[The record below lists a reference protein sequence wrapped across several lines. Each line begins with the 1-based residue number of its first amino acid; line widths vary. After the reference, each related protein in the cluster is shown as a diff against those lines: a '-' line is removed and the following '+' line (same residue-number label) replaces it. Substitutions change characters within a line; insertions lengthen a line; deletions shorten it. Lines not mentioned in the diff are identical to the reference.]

1 MLVLTPEQ
9 TDDLH
14 LTLAALPLHVRERL
28 EELLPEATVAAI
40 EAAPHWDF
48 ELCAKRVDALIGIGP
63 EDEIT
68 GALRRGM
75 IASWLLELP
84 RRIASYNLPP
94 KVFEAYPF
102 WLSRT
107 AKSLSTDT
115 GAYDADFWAKDV
127 RFAMGLSVPGSRTH
141 LIDLSSPVGPRQT
154 VEHVLGGHGLTA
166 PLRWFSAKGWG
177 VWLEIHT
184 ESRDL
189 TDFNPAGWDKAW
201 LATAGIVSRYPGLRG
216 GIGSSWFYD
225 PPLTKI
231 SPRLAYL
238 RQTPLK
244 NGAFMVH
251 QGPGAIHTERASASS
266 PTRRALIE
274 AGKYT
279 PRSWLMIWPRKALLR
294 WADKEIQ
301 RQADLA
307 DIIEKAEETGKID
320 NPA

>member
-84 RRIASYNLPP
+84 RRIASYNLPSE
-94 KVFEAYPF
+94 VFEAYPY

-154 VEHVLGGHGLTA
+154 VEHVLSGHGLTA
-166 PLRWFSAKGWG
+166 PLRWFLARSWG

-320 NPA
+320 NSA